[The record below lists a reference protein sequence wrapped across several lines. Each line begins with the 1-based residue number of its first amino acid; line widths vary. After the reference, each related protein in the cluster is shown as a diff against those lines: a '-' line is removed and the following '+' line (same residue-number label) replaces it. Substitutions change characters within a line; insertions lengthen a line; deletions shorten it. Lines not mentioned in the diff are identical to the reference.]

1 MKNAKLNVWILTGL
15 TLLLGV
21 LMAVLNLSPSWSQ
34 SAGNSHDFLL
44 YGCLFCIS
52 SALMIASFAHPE
64 KDKEISKFP
73 ILGTIRLEHS
83 FRLTA
88 YFFGGVIACSV
99 NSELWLIETLHLIF
113 TALAITSGYVG
124 LMLYPDTNKGHT
136 YALIG
141 FIFGVGGFLIGYIFG
156 WYSIAWGEV
165 LASIP
170 LAVFM
175 LKTWKN

>member
-1 MKNAKLNVWILTGL
+1 MKNAKLNVYILTGI
-15 TLLLGV
+15 TLVLGL
-21 LMAVLNLSPSWSQ
+21 LMAILNLSPSWSQ
-34 SAGNSHDFLL
+34 SAGKPHDFLL

-73 ILGTIRLEHS
+73 VMGQIRLSHS

-88 YFFGGVIACSV
+88 YLFGGVIMCSV
-99 NSELWLIETLHLIF
+99 NSELWLIETLHLVF
-113 TALAITSGYVG
+113 TGLAILSGYVG
-124 LMLYPDTNKGHT
+124 LVLYPETNKGHNW
-136 YALIG
+136 ALVG
-141 FIFGVGGFLIGYIFG
+141 LVFGVGGFLIGYLFNA
-156 WYSIAWGEV
+156 YSIACGEV

-175 LKTWKN
+175 IKTWND